1 MSYAIVKQDIYSAP
15 IDGLFIL
22 KLYVES
28 NDKDYLDLIGNEFVS
43 DFQTYKII
51 TIMQDIPTGEYF
63 ALCKL
68 LMTPEDDNIA
78 LVGSGL

>member
-1 MSYAIVKQDIYSAP
+1 MSYAVVKQDIYPAP

-22 KLYVES
+22 KLYTES
-28 NDKDYLDLIGNEFVS
+28 IDTDYLNLINNEFVL

-51 TIMQDIPTGEYF
+51 TIMQDIPTSEYF

-68 LMTPEDDNIA
+68 LPTIKDDKID
-78 LVGSGL
+78 

>member
-1 MSYAIVKQDIYSAP
+1 MSYAVIKQDIYSTP

-22 KLYVES
+22 KLYTES

-68 LMTPEDDNIA
+68 LMTPKDDNIA
-78 LVGSGL
+78 IIDSIL

>member
-1 MSYAIVKQDIYSAP
+1 MSYAVIKQDIYSTP
-15 IDGLFIL
+15 IDGLFML
-22 KLYVES
+22 KLYTES

-68 LMTPEDDNIA
+68 FMTPENDNIA
-78 LVGSGL
+78 LIDGGL